1 MRTSFFRWVSVLLLI
16 MICSL
21 CISCD
26 LLATYEPTDVE
37 ILRTVTAF
45 GSLLEDIPI
54 FEDTG
59 DLPQGVSVV
68 VNDLDTT
75 ITFDHALIIQDGQIY
90 LFDGECYLEITS
102 LGSER
107 PILEI
112 ALSLR
117 VVSSDLGGTI
127 EIQLEGS
134 QDFLSDEAP
143 VITVYTINGVSWL
156 DEAQAVMDLF
166 WEQ

>member
-1 MRTSFFRWVSVLLLI
+1 MRTAFFRWVSVLLLI

-26 LLATYEPTDVE
+26 LLATYEPTDAE

-45 GSLLEDIPI
+45 ESLLEDTPI
-54 FEDTG
+54 IEDTEV
-59 DLPQGVSVV
+59 LPQGVSIVE
-68 VNDLDTT
+68 TPSSMT
-75 ITFDHALIIQDGQIY
+75 ITFDHALIIQDGQTY
-90 LFDGECYLEITS
+90 LFDGTYDLV
-102 LGSER
+102 LQW

-127 EIQLEGS
+127 EIQLES
-134 QDFLSDEAP
+134 SFNAFSDEAP
-143 VITVYTINGVSWL
+143 VITVYTINGVSRL